1 MSDKTDVVVVDP
13 NKEQELTNTINT
25 APDMSDKTDV
35 VVVDPNKEQELTI
48 SDFYTGQFS
57 LKTYSPH
64 SDESADIQAANFE
77 RKVLDQAVCGIMGSV
92 FIPRQSLKWMELCEG
107 ASYMKSK
114 DNAGGSSEI
123 SEFLS
128 FEVLH
133 RCFGAELC
141 ETETEVDL
149 GKGPRVDYTCRIFG
163 AYRGV
168 SVTRIMK
175 NIKDAKNHFEKKLC
189 NINEFNKN
197 YKLFQ
202 KKRKVKV
209 SKKKGKVKVSTKKS
223 KVKVSTKMSE
233 VSNVET
239 CSKGEGFKQILHI
252 WTDSENS
259 TNAIIEM
266 FKDLPEEIKSKT
278 MVLVTIAKD
287 TPEIFSNKIEN

>member
-1 MSDKTDVVVVDP
+1 MSDKTDVVVVDPNKEQELTNTINTAPDMSDKTDVVVVDPNKEQELTNTINTAPDMDKTDAVVVDPNKEQELTNTINTAPDMSDKTDVVVVDPNKEQELTNTINTAPDMSDKTDVVVVDP

-149 GKGPRVDYTCRIFG
+149 GKGPRAGKTNEEGYL
-163 AYRGV
+163 
-168 SVTRIMK
+168 K
-175 NIKDAKNHFEKKLC
+175 NK
-189 NINEFNKN
+189 
-197 YKLFQ
+197 
-202 KKRKVKV
+202 
-209 SKKKGKVKVSTKKS
+209 
-223 KVKVSTKMSE
+223 
-233 VSNVET
+233 
-239 CSKGEGFKQILHI
+239 
-252 WTDSENS
+252 
-259 TNAIIEM
+259 
-266 FKDLPEEIKSKT
+266 
-278 MVLVTIAKD
+278 
-287 TPEIFSNKIEN
+287 